1 MSLAEKI
8 AARRM
13 AQAEKIQKRRAKQK
27 PNMVL
32 NSTAAALAIN
42 TLIIKC
48 STDEQHEHA
57 RMALMTPAYAALEA
71 LTGTATSSPW
81 LDYEGFIRL
90 NEMNCFGFTLGARL
104 FEYGTESTKGVIA
117 PSQAAFEAAA
127 EALEHIGV
135 RKADKGLF
143 HANGDELNAI
153 RNAFDWLDQMLMVSN
168 QGHTLSALI
177 EAKRMVEKAL
187 Q

>member
-1 MSLAEKI
+1 MSLRDKL

-13 AQAEKIQKRRAKQK
+13 AQAEKIQQRRAKQK

-32 NSTAAALAIN
+32 NTPAAALAIN
-42 TLIIKC
+42 TLLIKC
-48 STDEQHEHA
+48 STADQHDDA
-57 RMALMTPAYAALEA
+57 RTALMMPAYAALDD
-71 LTGTATSSPW
+71 LTGTATTAPW

-90 NEMNCFGFTLGARL
+90 NEMNAFGFTLGARL
-104 FEYGTESTKGVIA
+104 FKFGTESTKEVIA

-135 RKADKGLF
+135 RKADKGVF
-143 HANGDELNAI
+143 RANGDELNAI
-153 RNAFDWLDQMLMVSN
+153 RNAFEWLDQMLMVSD
-168 QGHTLSALI
+168 QGHTLTALI

>member
-1 MSLAEKI
+1 MRLSEKL

-13 AQAEKIQKRRAKQK
+13 AQAEKIQQRRAKQK

-32 NSTAAALAIN
+32 NTPAAALAIN
-42 TLIIKC
+42 TLLIKC
-48 STDEQHEHA
+48 SHDDQHDDA
-57 RMALMTPAYAALEA
+57 RTALMTPAYAALDA
-71 LTGTATSSPW
+71 LTGTATTSPW

-104 FEYGTESTKGVIA
+104 FEYGTESTKEVIA

-127 EALEHIGV
+127 DALVNIGN
-135 RKADKGLF
+135 RKKEKEVFRAT
-143 HANGDELNAI
+143 GDELNAI
-153 RNAFDWLDQMLMVSN
+153 RNAFEWLDQMLMVSN
-168 QGHTLSALI
+168 QGHTLTALI